1 MFMNRKALVLILILA
16 LPLQA
21 CAESATIE
29 RVEPPFWWTGFKE
42 TGLQLMV
49 YGDGI
54 SRYTPSIDHE
64 GVTIERIEA
73 VKSPNYLFLYL
84 DIAEGAAAGEF
95 DITFS
100 GKGGTLTHRYALLEK
115 NPDPAHAQG
124 FDGSDA
130 IILIT
135 PDRFANGDPSN
146 DSIDGMADK
155 LDRANKNGRH
165 GGDIAGISNSLEYIK
180 DMGFTSIWLNPVLE
194 NDMPDYSYHGYA
206 ATDFYAVDARYGSN
220 EQYREMVQKARGMG
234 IGTIMDMIVNHAG
247 EKHWWMD
254 DLPTDDWI
262 NQIDDPQFTIH
273 QRYVNQDPN
282 ASEYDTRAHADG
294 WFVVRGMPDLNQR
307 NPLMADY
314 LTQNA
319 LWWVEYLGLAG
330 IRMDTWPY
338 PDKHYMAEWTR
349 RVMLEYPNFNIVGEE
364 WSSDPQIVS
373 YWQAGQTN
381 LDGYSCDLP
390 SLMDFPLQ
398 EAVWLGLTTED
409 GEQQFDHSPGGLDR
423 MYRMLSMDFLYPDPD
438 NLVIFP
444 DNHDMDRIFTQLN
457 EDYDLWRMAMA
468 YYATMRGIP
477 QYYYGTEILM
487 DSTED
492 HSHGYIRSDFPGG
505 WAGDTRNAFTGEGL
519 SERELEAQA
528 YLRTLLNWRKDKA
541 VIHKGRTMHFV
552 PDDGTYVYFR
562 YNDSESVMVV
572 LNKNDEPVPLALDRF
587 AERLEGFGRAHDVV
601 SGESVELGDTLELP
615 ARSVTVLEL
624 AP

>member
-1 MFMNRKALVLILILA
+1 MFMNKKTLVLILILA

-42 TGLQLMV
+42 TNLQLMV
-49 YGDGI
+49 YGGGI
-54 SRYTPSIDHE
+54 SSYTPSINHE
-64 GVTIERIEA
+64 GVRIERVEL

-84 DIAEGAAAGEF
+84 DVAAGAAAGEF
-95 DITFS
+95 DIVFTGEA
-100 GKGGTLTHRYALLEK
+100 GKLTHRYSLLEK
-115 NPDPAHAQG
+115 NPDPAHTQG

-146 DSIDGMADK
+146 DNVEGMPDK
-155 LDRANKNGRH
+155 LNRADKNGRH
-165 GGDIAGISNSLEYIK
+165 GGDIQGISDSLDYIK
-180 DMGFTSIWLNPVLE
+180 AMGFTSIWLNPVLE
-194 NDMPDYSYHGYA
+194 NNMPAYSYHGYA
-206 ATDFYAVDARYGSN
+206 ATDFYSVDTRYGSN
-220 EQYREMVQKARGMG
+220 EQYRELVQKARSMG

-247 EKHWWMD
+247 EMHWWMD

-262 NQIDDPQFTIH
+262 NQIADPQFTIH

-282 ASEYDTRAHADG
+282 ASEFDTRAHADG

-349 RVMLEYPNFNIVGEE
+349 RVMLEYPHFNIVGEE

-398 EAVWLGLTTED
+398 EAVWLGLTTKD

-423 MYRMLSMDFLYPDPD
+423 MYRMLSMDFLYPDPN
-438 NLVIFP
+438 NLVTFP
-444 DNHDMDRIFTQLN
+444 DNHDMDRIFTQLD

-487 DSTED
+487 DSTAD
-492 HSHGYIRSDFPGG
+492 PSHGYIRSDFPGG
-505 WAGDTRNAFTGEGL
+505 WAGDERNAMTGEGM

-541 VIHKGRTMHFV
+541 VIHDGKTMHFV
-552 PDDGTYVYFR
+552 PDEGTYVYFR
-562 YNDSESVMVV
+562 YDDADTVMVA
-572 LNKNDEPVPLALDRF
+572 LNKNDEAKPLALDRF
-587 AERLEGFGRAHDVV
+587 SERLEGFTGATDVV
-601 SGESVELGDTLELP
+601 SGKNTALGESIELP
-615 ARSVTVLEL
+615 PRSVLVLEL
-624 AP
+624 GR